1 MVYLSVYKDNRLLLF
16 KKKQNKKQ
24 ILILHTEQYVSQQ
37 LANLVTASY

>member
-1 MVYLSVYKDNRLLLF
+1 MVHLSVYKDNRLLLF
-16 KKKQNKKQ
+16 KKKPKKQ